1 MSRAGSRRCPGCRV
15 GLPEE
20 AGSSVMEGQIPT
32 PSLLHLGG
40 GVGSGISFAS
50 YTQIGHSLPKWP
62 TLHAHFSAFCSF
74 SIVSHV

>member
-1 MSRAGSRRCPGCRV
+1 MGLGAGSRV

-32 PSLLHLGG
+32 PSSLHLGV
-40 GVGSGISFAS
+40 GVGSGISSAS

-62 TLHAHFSAFCSF
+62 TLHAHLSASH
-74 SIVSHV
+74 SLLIVSPV